1 VANAD
6 HIILCGGAPA
16 PRRANP
22 DSIVRLDLGGDEPNV
37 DLEIDNISRRLST
50 DVPDILTDLVEIAS
64 YVYCADQ
71 AVTRGGEGVLA
82 FGAQWRRSFIFH
94 IPVRQPSIWSSPN
107 VLHALQKTLG
117 ILSEDTYEFHFVQRI
132 KAVPMQ
138 TYLTLGDGDPT
149 TPELDEVL
157 LFSGGMDSLGG
168 TVQEAVLDKRRVA
181 LVSHRS
187 NSKVFSRQ
195 KKLIAGLHEI
205 CKQNPPLHVPVW
217 VHQSGTEGREYTQ
230 RSRTFLYASLGAA
243 VARVFGLKRIRFYE
257 NGVVSLN
264 LPISEQVVGARATRT
279 THPQVLD
286 GFANLFSLLVEET
299 FTVENPFLWITKT
312 EVVNLIGDAGC
323 GDLIGQSVSCTHTR
337 EQTTEKPHCG
347 RCSQCVSRRFATLA
361 SRFSNLDPRSLYH
374 LDLLTDPRTPE
385 KDRTLVESFIRT
397 ATRIGS
403 MNELQVVEHYG
414 EVSRVLRHLRPLSAD
429 QVAER
434 VIQLYRRHSAEVTG
448 VMDAALRD
456 HASDIREG
464 KLPATCAILLAIP
477 ESYKIAAET
486 RKAPDASVGSSTP
499 TGGDGDASPKA
510 ESKKAPHDAGHHLKM
525 ELPAWL
531 RSVDRSEQA
540 NQSAREMGSMD
551 RPSQT
556 DPIWTIRATQNGPIP
571 ITRLNGEVAWI
582 DPTVPHEPDDAVL
595 PPEDEQR
602 IAEVTLNGRSELRSE
617 IEKLF
622 SGTDWPLASVIVE
635 PFRQYA
641 TKVFDANATAYRKA
655 ASAQSRDADQ
665 VLNAMAHN
673 LLADVCG
680 REWESSPGENVT
692 RTDWQ
697 SGTEGWKGREI
708 VVRAGNDPD
717 KDCLYHQVVGDAIM
731 YRYRFH
737 AVPPDPIPGEPPG
750 INLSNLEWW
759 QYIGLKERHNLAMA
773 IKPYIED
780 RVAHW
785 RFIYGSASLAN
796 PDVAGGAATTN
807 VTRQPAQSE
816 SGTVVATAP
825 LVVPARVPRKRGRP
839 AEIDTATKEAA
850 LAVKARGGTGRD
862 VAKVLYKTLYPNSQ
876 QVKNAANILKHY
888 LKSASPAPN
897 NS

>member
-6 HIILCGGAPA
+6 HIILCGGTPA
-16 PRRANP
+16 PRRADP
-22 DSIVRLDLGGDEPNV
+22 DSLVRLDLGGDEPSV
-37 DLEIDNISRRLST
+37 DLEIDNISRRLSSA
-50 DVPDILTDLVEIAS
+50 VPDILTDLIEIAS

-82 FGAQWRRSFIFH
+82 FGAQWRRNFVFH
-94 IPVRQPSIWSSPN
+94 IPVRRPSIWSSPA
-107 VLHALQKTLG
+107 VLHALQRTLA
-117 ILSEDTYEFHFVQRI
+117 ILSEDNYEFHFVQRI

-138 TYLTLGDGDPT
+138 QYLTLGDGDST
-149 TPELDEVL
+149 APELDEVL
-157 LFSGGMDSLGG
+157 LFSGGLDSLGG
-168 TVQEAVLDKRRVA
+168 TVQEAVVDKRRVA

-195 KKLIAGLHEI
+195 KKLVSRLHEV
-205 CKQNPPLHVPVW
+205 CQKNPPLHVPVW

-323 GDLIGQSVSCTHTR
+323 GELIAQSVSCTHTR

-347 RCSQCVSRRFATLA
+347 RCSQCISRKFATLA
-361 SRFSNLDPRSLYH
+361 SRFSNLDPGSLYH

-397 ATRIGS
+397 ATLIGS

-414 EVSRVLRHLRPLSAD
+414 EVSRVLRHVRPLSAD

-448 VMDAALRD
+448 VMDGALRD

-477 ESYKIAAET
+477 ESYK
-486 RKAPDASVGSSTP
+486 KAPAVETPESPGAPKLSATP
-499 TGGDGDASPKA
+499 TGS
-510 ESKKAPHDAGHHLKM
+510 AGSTEGRQRM

-531 RSVDRSEQA
+531 TTEGRSEH
-540 NQSAREMGSMD
+540 ARQRPPEKGSLD
-551 RPSQT
+551 RPLQT
-556 DPIWTIRATQNGPIP
+556 DPIWTITVPQKGPIP
-571 ITRLNGEVAWI
+571 VTRLSGEVEWI
-582 DPTVPHEPDDAVL
+582 DSSAPKEPDGALL
-595 PPEDEQR
+595 PPEEEQR
-602 IAEVTLNGRSELRSE
+602 IADVTLSGRSELRSE

-622 SGTDWPLASVIVE
+622 SGPDWPLASAVIE
-635 PFRQYA
+635 PFRRYA
-641 TKVFDANATAYRKA
+641 TKVFDANAAAYRKS
-655 ASAQSRDADQ
+655 ASMEAGDAQD
-665 VLNAMAHN
+665 VLTAMARN
-673 LLADVCG
+673 LLSDVFG
-680 REWESSPGENVT
+680 SEWESSPGEKVT
-692 RTDWQ
+692 RIDWQ
-697 SGTEGWKGREI
+697 TTADGWKGREI
-708 VVRAGNDPD
+708 NVLAGDDPD
-717 KDCLYHQVVGDAIM
+717 KNCVYHQLVGDAVM

-737 AVPPDPIPGEPPG
+737 AVIPPPNPGEPPG
-750 INLSNLEWW
+750 INSSNLEWW
-759 QYIGLKERHNLAMA
+759 QYIGLNERHNLAMA

-785 RFIYGSASLAN
+785 RSICSSTSPVNADG
-796 PDVAGGAATTN
+796 AGGGATSN
-807 VTRQPAQSE
+807 APKE
-816 SGTVVATAP
+816 SKAEPGTVVAHTPIAATAH
-825 LVVPARVPRKRGRP
+825 VSRKRGRP
-839 AEIDTATKEAA
+839 AAIDNATKDAA
-850 LAVKARGGTGRD
+850 LAVKAGGGTGRD
-862 VAKVLYKTLYPNSQ
+862 IAKVLYKTLYPNSQ
-876 QVKNAANILKHY
+876 QVKNAPNILKHY
-888 LKSASPAPN
+888 LKSASPSPN

>member
-1 VANAD
+1 VASAD
-6 HIILCGGAPA
+6 HIILCGGTPA
-16 PRRANP
+16 PRRADP
-22 DSIVRLDLGGDEPNV
+22 DSLVRLDLGGDEPNV
-37 DLEIDNISRRLST
+37 DLEIVDISRRLSS
-50 DVPDILTDLVEIAS
+50 DVPDVLTDLIEIAS

-71 AVTRGGEGVLA
+71 AVTRGGEGVLT
-82 FGAQWRRSFIFH
+82 FGAHWRRSFVFH

-117 ILSEDTYEFHFVQRI
+117 ILSEDTYEFHFAQRI

-138 TYLTLGDGDPT
+138 KYLTLGDGDPT

-157 LFSGGMDSLGG
+157 LFSGGLDSLGG

-195 KKLIAGLHEI
+195 KKLVAGLHAI

-257 NGVVSLN
+257 NGVISLN

-299 FTVENPFLWITKT
+299 FTVQNPFLWKTKT

-323 GDLIGQSVSCTHTR
+323 GDLIAQSVSCTHTR

-347 RCSQCVSRRFATLA
+347 RCSQCISRKFATLA
-361 SRFSNLDPRSLYH
+361 SRFSNHDPGGLYH

-397 ATRIGS
+397 ATKIGS

-434 VIQLYRRHSAEVTG
+434 VIQLHRRHAAEVTG
-448 VMDAALRD
+448 VMDAAFSA

-477 ESYKIAAET
+477 ESYKTAA
-486 RKAPDASVGSSTP
+486 RKQSDTSVDSSTP
-499 TGGDGDASPKA
+499 TDGDGVASPKP
-510 ESKKAPHDAGHHLKM
+510 EPQKAPHGAPHHLKM

-531 RSVDRSEQA
+531 RSVDRAEQA
-540 NQSAREMGSMD
+540 NQSAPEGESMD

-556 DPIWTIRATQNGPIP
+556 DPIWTIAAAQKGPIP
-571 ITRLNGEVAWI
+571 VTRLSGEVAWI
-582 DPTVPHEPDDAVL
+582 DPTGPREPDDAVL
-595 PPEDEQR
+595 PPEEEQR
-602 IAEVTLNGRSELRSE
+602 IAEATLNGRSELRGE
-617 IEKLF
+617 VERLF
-622 SGTDWPLASVIVE
+622 GGADWPLASVIVE
-635 PFRQYA
+635 PFRKYA
-641 TKVFDANATAYRKA
+641 IKVFDANAAGYRKA
-655 ASAQSRDADQ
+655 ASAQARDAGQ

-673 LLADVCG
+673 LLSDVFG
-680 REWESSPGENVT
+680 SEWESSPGEKVT

-697 SGTEGWKGREI
+697 STTEGWKGREI

-717 KDCLYHQVVGDAIM
+717 KNCIYHQVVGDAIM

-737 AVPPDPIPGEPPG
+737 DVPPDPIPGEPPG

-785 RFIYGSASLAN
+785 QFIYGSTPPAN
-796 PDVAGGAATTN
+796 QDGAG
-807 VTRQPAQSE
+807 VTGE
-816 SGTVVATAP
+816 VN
-825 LVVPARVPRKRGRP
+825 VPRQGVSEQPPPSSTRKGDGALLDQKRLVSFGT
-839 AEIDTATKEAA
+839 AEQYLGLSARQRQKLIKSGA
-850 LAVKARGGTGRD
+850 L
-862 VAKVLYKTLYPNSQ
+862 KVEGQGQNRKITTESLRSYLPPEIPN
-876 QVKNAANILKHY
+876 
-888 LKSASPAPN
+888 
-897 NS
+897 

>member
-1 VANAD
+1 MANAD

-22 DSIVRLDLGGDEPNV
+22 DNIVRLDLGGDEPSV

-138 TYLTLGDGDPT
+138 KYLTLGDGDPT
-149 TPELDEVL
+149 TPEIDEVL
-157 LFSGGMDSLGG
+157 LFSGGVDSLGG

-195 KKLIAGLHEI
+195 KKLITGLHAI

-286 GFANLFSLLVEET
+286 GFASLFSLLVEET
-299 FTVENPFLWITKT
+299 FTVENPFIWITKT

-347 RCSQCVSRRFATLA
+347 RCSQCISRKFATLA
-361 SRFSNLDPRSLYH
+361 SRFSNHDPGSLYH

-397 ATRIGS
+397 ATQIGS

-448 VMDAALRD
+448 VIDAALRD

-477 ESYKIAAET
+477 ESYKKVAAAEK
-486 RKAPDASVGSSTP
+486 RESPGAPVVSSTS
-499 TGGDGDASPKA
+499 TGGDGSASPQPDGKEA
-510 ESKKAPHDAGHHLKM
+510 RQDVPHFLKM

-540 NQSAREMGSMD
+540 NQSAPAKGSMD

-556 DPIWTIRATQNGPIP
+556 DPIWTITAEQKGPIP
-571 ITRLNGEVAWI
+571 VTRLSGEVVWI
-582 DPTVPHEPDDAVL
+582 DPTAPHEPDDAVL
-595 PPEDEQR
+595 TPEDEQR
-602 IAEVTLNGRSELRSE
+602 IAEVTLSGRSELRSE

-622 SGTDWPLASVIVE
+622 SGPDWPLASVIIE
-635 PFRQYA
+635 PFRRYA
-641 TKVFDANATAYRKA
+641 TKVFDANAAAYQKA
-655 ASAQSRDADQ
+655 ASTEARDAQD
-665 VLNAMAHN
+665 VLNAMARN
-673 LLADVCG
+673 LLSDVFG
-680 REWESSPGENVT
+680 SEWESSPGEKVT

-697 SGTEGWKGREI
+697 SSTEGWKGREM
-708 VVRAGNDPD
+708 VVLAGNDPD
-717 KDCLYHQVVGDAIM
+717 KNCLYHQVVGDAVM

-737 AVPPDPIPGEPPG
+737 AVIPAPNPGEPPG
-750 INLSNLEWW
+750 INASKLEWW
-759 QYIGLKERHNLAMA
+759 QYIGLNERHNLAMA

-785 RFIYGSASLAN
+785 RFIYGSTSPAN
-796 PDVAGGAATTN
+796 PDGAGGAAT
-807 VTRQPAQSE
+807 VGADQRQPNTRKGDGTLLDQKRLVSFATAEQYLGISDRQRQKLIKSGALRVEGQGQNRKITSE
-816 SGTVVATAP
+816 SLRIYLP
-825 LVVPARVPRKRGRP
+825 P
-839 AEIDTATKEAA
+839 EI
-850 LAVKARGGTGRD
+850 
-862 VAKVLYKTLYPNSQ
+862 PN
-876 QVKNAANILKHY
+876 
-888 LKSASPAPN
+888 
-897 NS
+897 